1 MSVQHEHDWVQ
12 RLQVGTLELFD
23 LEAFEKLHVNELLHD
38 LSSAYPVRF
47 LERHQRTKQ
56 EIGLAQR
63 QSSSRRW
70 PTKLMYQCLL
80 LTTESNLM
88 TGMAVMT
95 YLRFRPSR
103 QQEGMFELTSGAG
116 FSVYHDPDGW
126 RIKLLQESTVSL
138 KRKSL
143 IERGWL
149 LLNGNG
155 QGRSSN

>member
-1 MSVQHEHDWVQ
+1 MSTHQIHDWAQ

-23 LEAFEKLHVNELLHD
+23 LKAFEKVHVDELLQE
-38 LSSAYPVRF
+38 LAPAYPVRF
-47 LERHQRTKQ
+47 LARHHRSKQ
-56 EIGLAQR
+56 EIGLAQK

-70 PTKLMYQCLL
+70 PTKLLYQCLL

-95 YLRFRPSR
+95 YLRFRRSR
-103 QQEGMFELTSGAG
+103 QEEKMFELTSGAG

-126 RIKLLQESTVSL
+126 RIKLLHECTVSL
-138 KRKSL
+138 TPKTLR
-143 IERGWL
+143 ERGWL

-155 QGRSSN
+155 TAPSKE